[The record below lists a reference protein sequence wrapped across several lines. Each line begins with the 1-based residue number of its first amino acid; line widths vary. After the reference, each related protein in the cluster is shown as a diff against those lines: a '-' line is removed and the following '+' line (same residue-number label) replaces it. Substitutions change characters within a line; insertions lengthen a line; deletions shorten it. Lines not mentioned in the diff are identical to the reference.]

1 MIEKIRSQF
10 SITALCRA
18 FKVSRSGYYAWRKRP
33 LSDRACRDAYLIQ
46 LILEIE
52 EACYFSY
59 GAYRMA
65 VELGSKGI
73 DVSRKKVARLM
84 KLAQIQIR
92 KPRPFKPRTTISD
105 PSYLF
110 ASNVLNRQFNDFTE
124 PDQAWGSDISFI
136 PTREGFLYVAG
147 VQDFFSR
154 RIVGLA
160 MADHMRTE
168 LVAAAFEMACQNR
181 QPAPGLLHHSDRGSQ
196 YTSHTYRA
204 LLDDQ
209 GVIVSMSHKGDCF
222 DNAPVE
228 SFWATLKRECA
239 NRLFDTRAEARAII
253 FQYVMG
259 FYNRKRR
266 HSTLGYLSPH
276 DFEMRSKRQIL
287 CA

>member
-1 MIEKIRSQF
+1 MIEKIRQQF

-73 DVSRKKVARLM
+73 DVSCKKVARLM
-84 KLAQIQIR
+84 KLAQIQIY

-105 PSYLF
+105 PSHLF
-110 ASNVLNRQFNDFTE
+110 APNVLNRQFNDFTA
-124 PDQAWGSDISFI
+124 PDQGWGSDITFI

-239 NRLFDTRAEARAII
+239 SRLFDTRAEARAII
-253 FQYVMG
+253 FQYVMA

-276 DFEMRSKRQIL
+276 NFELRSKRQIL

>member
-1 MIEKIRSQF
+1 MIEEIRHQF

-33 LSDRACRDAYLIQ
+33 LSARACSDAHLIQ

-52 EACYFSY
+52 QGCYFSY
-59 GAYRMA
+59 GAYRICL
-65 VELGSKGI
+65 ELGSKGI
-73 DVSRKKVARLM
+73 QVSCKKVARLM
-84 KLAQIQIR
+84 KLAQIQIH

-105 PSYLF
+105 PSHLF
-110 ASNVLNRQFNDFTE
+110 APNVLNRQFNDFTA
-124 PDQAWGSDISFI
+124 PNQGWGSDISFI
-136 PTREGFLYVAG
+136 PTHEGFLYVAG

-168 LVAAAFEMACQNR
+168 LVVAAFEMACQNR

-196 YTSHTYRA
+196 YTSLAYRA
-204 LLDDQ
+204 LLNDQ
-209 GVIVSMSHKGDCF
+209 GVIVSMSRTGDCF

-239 NRLFDTRAEARAII
+239 HHIFNTRAEARAII

-276 DFEMRSKRQIL
+276 DFEIQSKRQIL